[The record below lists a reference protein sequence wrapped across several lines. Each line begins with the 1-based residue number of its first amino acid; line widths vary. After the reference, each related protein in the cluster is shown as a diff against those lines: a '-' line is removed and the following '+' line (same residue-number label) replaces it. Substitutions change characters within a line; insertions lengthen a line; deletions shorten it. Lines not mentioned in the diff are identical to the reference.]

1 MTINTTSTKEEM
13 IADIKNKISLKI
25 FEPETGNFI
34 IHLIEKADTLNEAF
48 NVYQLGTNYTKTGL
62 HYEIKKEKLTDTVRY
77 FKKDDELSFNVCP
90 DGNIN
95 KLVIGDNYDALQNL
109 LIQYRGMIDVIYIDP
124 PYGKDS
130 MGEFAETNYQ
140 NAITR
145 DNLLSML
152 FPRLFLARQLLS
164 KEGVIFVS
172 IDDKNQAYIKCL
184 MDDIFGEANFIC
196 CMPRKSRGSATTKS
210 LRELQVLHDYVLL
223 YCNNYEYCSF
233 TQDIKGVKKYPYHDD
248 RGDYYVVPLQDNGPA
263 GTRTARPKLY
273 YPIYRNIDGSF
284 TLEPKDSSSEEYLPA
299 RHKNDDGRWMWSKEK
314 FLKDNKDLTVVDGA
328 MRIKH
333 YFNPNED
340 QNKYTQFKSWLDSF
354 QNSSGTLEL
363 NSIMG
368 KGLFDNPKPVDLLSW
383 LVNLGSRENSIVLDF
398 FAGSGTL
405 AQAVLE
411 QPKEKNLSF
420 ILVQLDEDLDKSL
433 ETATETAAITLSKQI
448 EFLDSIGRPHKL
460 SEITCERLRRI
471 MTGKSIDGSSNF
483 EWLNKNK
490 PFMQNLD
497 VYHIADVSNKEQGKG
512 KSAFE
517 VIDETLYGYVKFENI
532 NDKIKWVIDNF
543 ENTQYKLG
551 D

>member
-13 IADIKNKISLKI
+13 INDIKTKISLKI
-25 FEPETGNFI
+25 FEPETGAFI

-62 HYEIKKEKLTDTVRY
+62 HYEIKKEKLTDTIKY
-77 FKKDDELSFNVCP
+77 FKKDEELSFSVNPEGNV
-90 DGNIN
+90 N
-95 KLVIGDNYDALQNL
+95 KLIIGDNYDALQNL
-109 LIQYRGMIDVIYIDP
+109 LIQYRGLVDMIYIDP

-130 MGEFAETNYQ
+130 MGEFAATNYE

-164 KEGVIFVS
+164 KEGVICVS
-172 IDDKNQAYIKCL
+172 IDDKNQAYVKCL

-223 YCNNYEYCSF
+223 YCNNYSYCSF
-233 TQDIKGVKKYPYHDD
+233 TQDIKGVKKYPYHDE

-263 GTRTARPKLY
+263 GTRTARPNLY
-273 YPIYRNIDGSF
+273 YPIYKNSDGTFS
-284 TLEPKDSSSEEYLPA
+284 LEPKGSDSIEYLPA

-314 FLKDNKDLTVVDGA
+314 FMKDCKDLTVVDET

-333 YFNPNED
+333 YFNPKED

-354 QNSSGTLEL
+354 QNSSGTIEL
-363 NSIMG
+363 NNILG

-383 LVNLGSRENSIVLDF
+383 LVNLGTKENSIVVDF

-405 AQAVLE
+405 GQAVLE
-411 QPKEKNLSF
+411 QPKSKNLSF
-420 ILVQLDEDLDKSL
+420 VLVQLDEDLDKSL
-433 ETATETAAITLSKQI
+433 ETATETAAITLGKQI
-448 EFLDSIGRPHKL
+448 EFTDSIGRPHKL

-471 MTGKSIDGSSNF
+471 MTGKSIDGSADF
-483 EWLNKNK
+483 EWIKKNK
-490 PFMQNLD
+490 PFMENLD
-497 VYHIADVSNKEQGKG
+497 VYRICDVSNKEQGQG

-517 VIDETLYGYVKFENI
+517 VIDETLYGYVKFANI